1 MSFRLCDSEGLTIL
15 RIYARASNGKVT
27 VQVGVR

>member
-15 RIYARASNGKVT
+15 GIYARAGNDKLT
-27 VQVGVR
+27 VQMGGR

>member
-1 MSFRLCDSEGLTIL
+1 LSFRLCDSEGLTIL
-15 RIYARASNGKVT
+15 GIYARAGNDKVT

>member
-15 RIYARASNGKVT
+15 RIYARAGNGKVT